1 MRRKYSKWRNAL
13 LLVVM
18 VLVVVPDISFLA
30 VAGPQTGKD
39 NSGAFVGVCPPF
51 FIRDEKGVPI
61 NPVKGENAEVPYSP
75 KQTCGTVGC
84 HDYEK
89 ITIGYHFQQ
98 GKDEEPSRE
107 LTKLYQWVLSP
118 GQYGGRW

>member
-1 MRRKYSKWRNAL
+1 MRRKYTALRNAL
-13 LLVVM
+13 
-18 VLVVVPDISFLA
+18 VLVVLVAALGISFPGIA
-30 VAGPQTGKD
+30 AFQDGK
-39 NSGAFVGVCPPF
+39 SKSASFIGVCPPF
-51 FIRDEKGVPI
+51 FIKDEQGVLI

-75 KQTCGTVGC
+75 KQTCGTSGC

-89 ITIGYHFQQ
+89 ITKGYHFQQ
-98 GKDEEPSRE
+98 GKDEAPGKE

>member
-1 MRRKYSKWRNAL
+1 MRRKYAKWRDAL

-18 VLVVVPDISFLA
+18 VIVVVLDISFPA
-30 VAGPQTGKD
+30 VAGSKTGKD
-39 NSGAFVGVCPPF
+39 NDGGFVGVCPPF

-89 ITIGYHFQQ
+89 ITRGYHFQQ
-98 GKDEEPSRE
+98 GKDEKPSRE
-107 LTKLYQWVLSP
+107 ITKLYQWVLSP